1 MIKTAPSILAANY
14 ITLGDDIKKIEDAG
28 ADYLHIDIMDG
39 HFVPNMSFGPGFVSA
54 IHPVSKSVLDVH
66 LMITEPERYIKQFAE
81 AGADII
87 TIHTEST
94 ADPEKVIDDIIS
106 LGVKAGISVK
116 PATPVEE
123 IYRLLDKVSMVL
135 IMTVEPGFGGQ
146 SLIPATLDKIT
157 PLYNEIKRRGLE
169 VDIEV
174 DGGVTADNVHEL
186 TSRGANVI
194 VAGSAVFKAKDP
206 AAVLAEFKK

>member
-14 ITLGDDIKKIEDAG
+14 ITLGDDLKKVADCG

-54 IHPVSKSVLDVH
+54 IRPVSDLVLDVH
-66 LMITEPERYIKQFAE
+66 LMITEPEKFVKQFAQ

-87 TIHTEST
+87 TIHMEST
-94 ADPEKVIDDIIS
+94 ADPEKVIDEIIA

-116 PATPVEE
+116 PGTPVESV
-123 IYRLLDKVSMVL
+123 YHLLDKVSMVL

-146 SLIPATLDKIT
+146 ALIPTTLDKIS
-157 PLYNEIKRRGLE
+157 PLRDEIKRRGLE

-174 DGGVTADNVHEL
+174 DGGVTAENAKEL

-194 VAGSAVFKAKDP
+194 VAGSAVFKAADP
-206 AAVLAEFKK
+206 AKVLAEFKK

>member
-14 ITLGDDIKKIEDAG
+14 ISLGDDLKKVADAG

-54 IHPVSKSVLDVH
+54 IRKASDLVFDVH
-66 LMITEPERYIKQFAE
+66 LMITEPEKYIKQFAE

-94 ADPEKVIDDIIS
+94 ADPEKVIDDIIA

-116 PATPVEE
+116 PGTPVESV
-123 IYRLLDKVSMVL
+123 YHLLDKVSMVL
-135 IMTVEPGFGGQ
+135 VMTVEPGFGGQ
-146 SLIPATLDKIT
+146 ALIPDTLDKIS
-157 PLYNEIKRRGLE
+157 PLRDEIKRRGLD

-174 DGGVTADNVHEL
+174 DGGITADNVKEL

-194 VAGSAVFKAKDP
+194 VAGSAVFKAADP
-206 AAVLAEFKK
+206 KAVLSEFKK

>member
-14 ITLGDDIKKIEDAG
+14 INLGDDLKKIADAG

-54 IHPVSKSVLDVH
+54 IRKASDLVLDVH
-66 LMITEPERYIKQFAE
+66 LMITEPEKYIKQFAE

-94 ADPEKVIDDIIS
+94 ADPEKVIDDIIA

-116 PATPVEE
+116 PGTPVESV
-123 IYRLLDKVSMVL
+123 YHLLGKVSMVL
-135 IMTVEPGFGGQ
+135 VMTVEPGFGGQ
-146 SLIPATLDKIT
+146 ALIPDTLDKIS
-157 PLYNEIKRRGLE
+157 PLRDEIKRRGLD

-174 DGGVTADNVHEL
+174 DGGITADNVKEL

-194 VAGSAVFKAKDP
+194 VAGSAVFKAADP
-206 AAVLAEFKK
+206 KAVLSEFKK

>member
-14 ITLGDDIKKIEDAG
+14 ITLGDDLKKVADAG

-54 IHPVSKSVLDVH
+54 IRKASDLVLDVH
-66 LMITEPERYIKQFAE
+66 LMITEPKKYIKQFAE

-94 ADPEKVIDDIIS
+94 AAPEKVIDDIIA

-116 PATPVEE
+116 PGTPVESV
-123 IYRLLDKVSMVL
+123 YHLLDKVSMVL
-135 IMTVEPGFGGQ
+135 VMTVEPGFGGQ
-146 SLIPATLDKIT
+146 ALIPDTLDKIS
-157 PLYNEIKRRGLE
+157 PLRDEIKRRGLD

-174 DGGVTADNVHEL
+174 DGGITADNVKEL

-194 VAGSAVFKAKDP
+194 VAGSAVFKAADP
-206 AAVLAEFKK
+206 KAVLSEFKK

>member
-14 ITLGDDIKKIEDAG
+14 ITLGDDLKKVADAG

-54 IHPVSKSVLDVH
+54 IRKASDLVLDVH
-66 LMITEPERYIKQFAE
+66 LMITEPEKYIKQFAE

-94 ADPEKVIDDIIS
+94 ADPEKVIDDIIA

-116 PATPVEE
+116 PGTPVESV
-123 IYRLLDKVSMVL
+123 YHLLGKVSMVL
-135 IMTVEPGFGGQ
+135 VMTVEPGFGGQ
-146 SLIPATLDKIT
+146 ALIPDTLDKIS
-157 PLYNEIKRRGLE
+157 PLRDEIKRRGLD

-174 DGGVTADNVHEL
+174 DGGITADNVKEL

-194 VAGSAVFKAKDP
+194 VAGSAVFKAADP
-206 AAVLAEFKK
+206 KAVLSEFKK

>member
-14 ITLGDDIKKIEDAG
+14 INLGDDLKKIADAG

-54 IHPVSKSVLDVH
+54 IRKASDLVLDVH
-66 LMITEPERYIKQFAE
+66 LMITEPEKYIKQFAE

-94 ADPEKVIDDIIS
+94 ADPEKVIDDIIA
-106 LGVKAGISVK
+106 LGVKAGISVE
-116 PATPVEE
+116 PGTPVESV
-123 IYRLLDKVSMVL
+123 YHLLGKVSMVL
-135 IMTVEPGFGGQ
+135 VMTVEPGFGGQ
-146 SLIPATLDKIT
+146 ALIPDTLDKIS
-157 PLYNEIKRRGLE
+157 PLRDEIKRRGLD

-174 DGGVTADNVHEL
+174 DGGITADNVKEL

-194 VAGSAVFKAKDP
+194 VAGSAVFKAADP
-206 AAVLAEFKK
+206 KAVLSEFKK

>member
-14 ITLGDDIKKIEDAG
+14 INLGDDLKKVADAG

-54 IHPVSKSVLDVH
+54 IRKASDLVLDVH
-66 LMITEPERYIKQFAE
+66 LMITEPEKYIKQFAE

-94 ADPEKVIDDIIS
+94 ADPEKVIDDIIA

-116 PATPVEE
+116 PGTPVESV
-123 IYRLLDKVSMVL
+123 YHLLDKVSMVL
-135 IMTVEPGFGGQ
+135 VMTVEPGFGGQ
-146 SLIPATLDKIT
+146 KLIPYTLDKIS
-157 PLYNEIKRRGLE
+157 PLRDEIKRRGLD

-174 DGGVTADNVHEL
+174 DGGITADNVKEL

-194 VAGSAVFKAKDP
+194 VAGSAVFKAADP
-206 AAVLAEFKK
+206 KAVLSEFKK

>member
-14 ITLGDDIKKIEDAG
+14 ITLGDDLKKVADCG

-54 IHPVSKSVLDVH
+54 IRPVSDLVLDVH
-66 LMITEPERYIKQFAE
+66 LMITEPEKFVKQFAQ
-81 AGADII
+81 AGADSI
-87 TIHTEST
+87 TIHMEST
-94 ADPEKVIDDIIS
+94 ADPEKVIDEIIA

-116 PATPVEE
+116 PGTPVESV
-123 IYRLLDKVSMVL
+123 YHLLDKVSMVL

-146 SLIPATLDKIT
+146 ALIPTTLDKIS
-157 PLYNEIKRRGLE
+157 PLRDEIKRRGLE

-174 DGGVTADNVHEL
+174 DGGVTAENAKEL

-194 VAGSAVFKAKDP
+194 VAGSAVFKAADP
-206 AAVLAEFKK
+206 AKVLAEFKK

>member
-54 IHPVSKSVLDVH
+54 IRPVSKSVFDVH
-66 LMITEPERYIKQFAE
+66 LMITKPERYIKQFAE

-123 IYRLLDKVSMVL
+123 IYHLLDKVSMVL

-146 SLIPATLDKIT
+146 SLLPATLDKIT

>member
-14 ITLGDDIKKIEDAG
+14 ITLGDDLKKVADAG

-54 IHPVSKSVLDVH
+54 IRKASELVLDVH
-66 LMITEPERYIKQFAE
+66 LMITEPEKYIKQFAE

-94 ADPEKVIDDIIS
+94 ADPEKVIDDIIA

-116 PATPVEE
+116 PGTPVESV
-123 IYRLLDKVSMVL
+123 YHLLDKVSMVL
-135 IMTVEPGFGGQ
+135 VMTVEPGFGGQ
-146 SLIPATLDKIT
+146 ALIPDTLDKIS
-157 PLYNEIKRRGLE
+157 PLRDEIKRRGLD

-174 DGGVTADNVHEL
+174 DGGITADNVKEL

-194 VAGSAVFKAKDP
+194 VAGSAVFKAADP
-206 AAVLAEFKK
+206 KAVLSEFKK

>member
-14 ITLGDDIKKIEDAG
+14 ITLGDDLKKVADAG

-54 IHPVSKSVLDVH
+54 IRKASDLVLDVH
-66 LMITEPERYIKQFAE
+66 LMITEPEKYIKQFAE

-94 ADPEKVIDDIIS
+94 ADPEKVIDDIIA

-116 PATPVEE
+116 PGTPVESV
-123 IYRLLDKVSMVL
+123 YHLLDKVSMVL
-135 IMTVEPGFGGQ
+135 VMTVEPGFGGQ
-146 SLIPATLDKIT
+146 ALIPDTLDKIS
-157 PLYNEIKRRGLE
+157 PLRDEIKRRGLD

-174 DGGVTADNVHEL
+174 DGGITADNVKEL

-194 VAGSAVFKAKDP
+194 VAGSAVFKAADP
-206 AAVLAEFKK
+206 KAVLSEFKK

>member
-14 ITLGDDIKKIEDAG
+14 ISLGDDLKKVADAG

-54 IHPVSKSVLDVH
+54 IRKASDLVLDVH
-66 LMITEPERYIKQFAE
+66 LMITEPEKYIKQFAE

-94 ADPEKVIDDIIS
+94 ANPEKVIDDIIA

-116 PATPVEE
+116 PGTPVESV
-123 IYRLLDKVSMVL
+123 YHLLDKVSMVL
-135 IMTVEPGFGGQ
+135 VMTVEPGFGGQ
-146 SLIPATLDKIT
+146 ALIPDTLDKIS
-157 PLYNEIKRRGLE
+157 PLRDEIKRRGLD

-174 DGGVTADNVHEL
+174 DGGITADNVKEL

-194 VAGSAVFKAKDP
+194 VAGSAVFKAADP
-206 AAVLAEFKK
+206 KAVLSEFKK

>member
-14 ITLGDDIKKIEDAG
+14 ISLGDDLKKVADAG

-54 IHPVSKSVLDVH
+54 IRKASDLVLDVH
-66 LMITEPERYIKQFAE
+66 LMITEPEKYIKQFAE

-94 ADPEKVIDDIIS
+94 ADPEKVIDDIIA

-116 PATPVEE
+116 PGTPVESV
-123 IYRLLDKVSMVL
+123 YHLLDKVSMVL
-135 IMTVEPGFGGQ
+135 VMTVEPGFGGQ
-146 SLIPATLDKIT
+146 ALIPDTLDKIS
-157 PLYNEIKRRGLE
+157 PLRDEIKRRGLD

-174 DGGVTADNVHEL
+174 DGGITADNVKEL

-194 VAGSAVFKAKDP
+194 VAGSAVFKAADP
-206 AAVLAEFKK
+206 KAVLSEFKK